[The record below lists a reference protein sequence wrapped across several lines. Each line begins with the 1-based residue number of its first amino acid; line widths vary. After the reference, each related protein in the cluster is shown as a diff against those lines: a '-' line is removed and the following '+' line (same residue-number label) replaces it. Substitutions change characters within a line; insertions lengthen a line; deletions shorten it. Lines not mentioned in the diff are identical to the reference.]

1 MLSKQLEQRFEEIKK
16 ISKDLGFDPFDINFE
31 IVTNDIM
38 HEICAYGLPT
48 RARHWSHGAAFEH
61 NKIYGE
67 MGYSKVYEVILNN
80 NPAYAFLLETN
91 KDIDNTMVAA
101 HVIGHSHYFKN
112 NALFANSDR
121 NMVYHAAE
129 RANRIEAY
137 IEEYGIDKVEKIMDI
152 AFSLDRHIDPH
163 KGVFRKKYDD
173 AKTIKVQ
180 HQRGEFDDLLPGKR
194 RPVVEYKKIGQELP
208 PYPEK
213 DFLWFLAN
221 YAKLEHWEKDILEII
236 REESHYFYPQYM
248 TKISNEGL
256 ASYAHTEIMHR
267 MNLTPGEMIDFACTH
282 ERVVQPGSNPFRMN
296 PYYLGLK
303 ILRDVEKKYGIDKMF
318 DVCSIE
324 SDTSLIRNYLT
335 GDLVQ
340 ELGLFNYGYKCETK
354 HAKGQRCSDCSF
366 IELKDKDLDKIIN
379 SLIRPMQN
387 YGVPNLAI
395 TKINGDIMTITHT
408 PDEFGTMDFKYA
420 ERTMELMFQ
429 LWGAPI
435 EIETIDEE
443 GKPLALSYD
452 ETGFEIITP

>member
-1 MLSKQLEQRFEEIKK
+1 MLTKQLEQRFEEIKK
-16 ISKDLGFDPFDINFE
+16 ISQDLGFDPFDINFE
-31 IVTNDIM
+31 IVSNDIM

-61 NKIYGE
+61 QKLYGE

-80 NPAYAFLLETN
+80 DPAYAFLLETN

-112 NALFANSDR
+112 NVMFKGTDR

-129 RANRIEAY
+129 RATRIESY
-137 IEEYGIDKVEKIMDI
+137 IEEHGIDKVEKIMDI

-163 KGVFRKKYDD
+163 KGVFRKRYED
-173 AKTIKVQ
+173 AKIVKIN
-180 HQRGEFDDLLPGKR
+180 HSRGEFDDVLGIKQPG
-194 RPVVEYKKIGQELP
+194 VEYKKVGYELP

-221 YAKLEHWEKDILEII
+221 YAKLENWEKDVLEII
-236 REESHYFYPQYM
+236 REESYYFYPQYM

-267 MNLTPGEMIDFACTH
+267 LNLSSGEMIDFACTH
-282 ERVVQPGSNPFRMN
+282 ERVVQPGGNPFRMN

-303 ILRDVEKKYGIDKMF
+303 ILRDIEKKQGRDKMF
-318 DVCSIE
+318 EVCAIE
-324 SDTSLIRNYLT
+324 NDTSLIRNYLT
-335 GDLVQ
+335 KELVQ
-340 ELGLFNYGYKCETK
+340 ELGLFNYGYKCEAK
-354 HAKGQRCSDCSF
+354 HQKGQKCSNCSF
-366 IELKDKDLDKIIN
+366 IEVKNKDLNKIIN
-379 SLIRPMQN
+379 TLIRPMQN

-395 TKINGDIMTITHT
+395 TKINGDLMTIKHT

-420 ERTMELMFQ
+420 ERTMELMFR

-435 EIETIDEE
+435 EIETIDDDE
-443 GKPLALSYD
+443 KPIALSYD
-452 ETGFEIITP
+452 ETGFQIIAS

>member
-1 MLSKQLEQRFEEIKK
+1 MLTKKLEQRFEEIKK
-16 ISKDLGFDPFDINFE
+16 ISADIGFDPFDINFE
-31 IVTNDIM
+31 VVSNDIM
-38 HEICAYGLPT
+38 NQICAYGLPT
-48 RARHWSHGAAFEH
+48 RARHWSYGAAYEQQ
-61 NKIYGE
+61 KLYGE
-67 MGYSKVYEVILNN
+67 MGYSKVYEIILNN

-112 NALFANSDR
+112 NVLFQNTDR

-129 RANRIEAY
+129 RATRIENY
-137 IEEYGIDKVEKIMDI
+137 IEEHGIEKVEKIMDI

-163 KGVFRKKYDD
+163 KGIFRKKYEDG
-173 AKTIKVQ
+173 KTIKVL
-180 HQRGEFDDLLPGKR
+180 HKRGDFDDVLNVSTPT
-194 RPVVEYKKIGQELP
+194 VEYKKVGYELP
-208 PYPEK
+208 PHPEK

-236 REESHYFYPQYM
+236 REESYYFYPQYM

-267 MNLTPGEMIDFACTH
+267 LDLTPGEMVDFACTH
-282 ERVVQPGSNPFRMN
+282 ERVVQPGGNPFRMN

-303 ILRDVEKKYGIDKMF
+303 ILKDIEKTQGKDKMF
-318 DVCSIE
+318 EAANNE

-335 GDLVQ
+335 KDLVK
-340 ELGLFNYGYKCETK
+340 ELGLFNYGYKCEEK
-354 HAKGQRCSDCSF
+354 HQKGKKCADCSF
-366 IELKDKDLDKIIN
+366 VEVKNKDLSKIIN

-395 TKINGDIMTITHT
+395 TKINGDLMTITHT
-408 PDEFGTMDFKYA
+408 PDESGTLDYKYA

-435 EIETIDEE
+435 ELISIDEE
-443 GKPLALSYD
+443 DKEVVLSFD
-452 ETGFEIITP
+452 EKGFEIITT